1 MKRSKWLF
9 NTTLADCKTN
19 GCDTKLGVVG
29 VFDTEKT
36 HWKYYVVSY
45 YVNSLNDV
53 KTSSDLC
60 GYSGYDLDM
69 TAVQKYGKEYTSL
82 EEGKVFIEEYKTK
95 WETGS
100 NSTLEEKRDKK
111 LSQLLDDEDEKN

>member
-1 MKRSKWLF
+1 MKRSKCLF
-9 NTTLADCKTN
+9 NTTLKDCTTN
-19 GCDTKLGVVG
+19 GCDTKLGIVG
-29 VFDTEKT
+29 IFDTEKS

-45 YVNSLNDV
+45 YINPNNDP

-60 GYSGYDLDM
+60 GYSGYDLDLN
-69 TAVQKYGKEYTSL
+69 TVQKYGKEYTTK
-82 EEGKVFIEEYKTK
+82 EEGMDFIDEYKTK

-111 LSQLLDDEDEKN
+111 LSQLLDDEEKN

>member
-19 GCDTKLGVVG
+19 GSDTKLGVVG
-29 VFDTEKT
+29 IFDTEKT

-45 YVNSLNDV
+45 YVNSLSNF
-53 KTSSDLC
+53 KTSQDLC

-69 TAVQKYGKEYTSL
+69 QAVQKYGKEYPSL
-82 EEGKVFIEEYKTK
+82 EEGKIFIEEFKTK

-111 LSQLLDDEDEKN
+111 LNDLGI